1 MTKKEAAFVFDGI
14 EGLAQACQ
22 VSRQTIHNWSETL
35 TEKQKLLVMGAAL
48 SNNKEIPSD
57 FLQDK

>member
-35 TEKQKLLVMGAAL
+35 TEKQKLLVIGAAI

-57 FLQDK
+57 FLRD

>member
-1 MTKKEAAFVFDGI
+1 MTKKEVAFVFDGI

-57 FLQDK
+57 FLLDK